1 MSQEQLN
8 TIVKILRNGAP
19 ALADE
24 LIDSVVNLIQV
35 NQKLRSDN
43 DELRKKVESLECTC
57 TKEAEEDK

>member
-43 DELRKKVESLECTC
+43 DELRKKVESCKCT
-57 TKEAEEDK
+57 TEAEEDK